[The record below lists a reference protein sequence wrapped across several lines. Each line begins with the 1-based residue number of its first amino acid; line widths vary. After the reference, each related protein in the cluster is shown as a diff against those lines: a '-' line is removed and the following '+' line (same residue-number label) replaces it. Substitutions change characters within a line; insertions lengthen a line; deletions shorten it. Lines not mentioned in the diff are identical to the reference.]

1 MARIILTHNGAV
13 VKEYP
18 LSKERMTVGRK
29 PSNDVQLDDPT
40 VSGNHAAFLMLQH
53 AYIED
58 LNSTNGVLL
67 NGKKVSKRQLN
78 HGDVVRI
85 GRHEF
90 KYVDDNAEDFESTV
104 IISADSGTAGKSSAP
119 AQASAPTPKSY
130 QVTVLSGAKSG
141 ESLPLTKPYTTL
153 GTPGSQ
159 MAVIARRGQNYF
171 LMRMSGS
178 GTASQ
183 PPVINGQA
191 LKSESQQLNPGDV
204 IEVSNTQMRFDEA

>member
-29 PSNDVQLDDPT
+29 PNNDIQLDDPT

-90 KYVDDNAEDFESTV
+90 KYVDDNAEDFESTL
-104 IISADSGTAGKSSAP
+104 IISADSASSKPVQPQAAP
-119 AQASAPTPKSY
+119 PKSY
-130 QVTVLSGAKSG
+130 VVKVLSGSKAG

-153 GTPGSQ
+153 GTPGAQ

-178 GTASQ
+178 GTAGQ
-183 PPVINGQA
+183 PPKINNQPLQG
-191 LKSESQQLNPGDV
+191 ESKQLSPGDT
-204 IEVSNTQMRFDEA
+204 IEVANTQMRFEEAS

>member
-1 MARIILTHNGAV
+1 MARLILTHNGTV
-13 VKEYP
+13 IKEYP
-18 LSKERMTVGRK
+18 LAKERMTVGRK
-29 PSNDVQLDDPT
+29 PSNDIQLDDPT
-40 VSGNHAAFLMLQH
+40 VSGTHAAFLMLQH

-58 LNSTNGVLL
+58 LKSTNGVLL

-90 KYVDDNAEDFESTV
+90 RYVDDNAEDFESTV
-104 IISADSGTAGKSSAP
+104 VISADNEAMAKF
-119 AQASAPTPKSY
+119 AQAQSAAPKSY
-130 QVTVLSGAKSG
+130 VVKLLSGAKAG
-141 ESLPLTKPYTTL
+141 ESLSLTKPYTTV

-178 GTASQ
+178 GAASL
-183 PPVINGQA
+183 PPSINGQP
-191 LKSESQQLNPGDV
+191 LKTESQQLSSGDV
-204 IEVSNTQMRFDEA
+204 IEISGTQMRFEEA

>member
-1 MARIILTHNGAV
+1 
-13 VKEYP
+13 
-18 LSKERMTVGRK
+18 
-29 PSNDVQLDDPT
+29 
-40 VSGNHAAFLMLQH
+40 MLQH

-90 KYVDDNAEDFESTV
+90 RYVDDNAEDFESTV
-104 IISADSGTAGKSSAP
+104 VIAADNEAIAKFAQSQSAAP
-119 AQASAPTPKSY
+119 RSY
-130 QVTVLSGAKSG
+130 VVKLLSGAKAG
-141 ESLPLTKPYTTL
+141 ESLPLTKPYTTV

-159 MAVIARRGQNYF
+159 MAVIARRGHNYF

-178 GTASQ
+178 GAASL
-183 PPVINGQA
+183 PPSINGKP
-191 LKSESQQLNPGDV
+191 LKSESQQLSSGDE
-204 IEVSNTQMRFDEA
+204 IEISGTKMRFEEA

>member
-1 MARIILTHNGAV
+1 MTRIILTHNGTV

-18 LSKERMTVGRK
+18 LTKERLTVGRK

-40 VSGNHAAFLMLQH
+40 VSGTHAAFLMLQH

-58 LNSTNGVLL
+58 LHSTNGVLL

-104 IISADSGTAGKSSAP
+104 IISAD
-119 AQASAPTPKSY
+119 ASAGSRAASSQPAASPQSY
-130 QVTVLSGAKSG
+130 VVKVLSGNKAG
-141 ESLPLTKPYTTL
+141 ESLALTKPYTTV

-183 PPVINGQA
+183 PPLINGEA
-191 LKSESQQLNPGDV
+191 LKKESQQLNPGDT
-204 IEVSNTQMRFDEA
+204 IEVSNTRMRFEEA

>member
-18 LSKERMTVGRK
+18 LTKERMTVGRK

-40 VSGNHAAFLMLQH
+40 VSGTHAAFLMLQH

-67 NGKKVSKRQLN
+67 NGKKISKRQLS

-104 IISADSGTAGKSSAP
+104 IISTDSAGGGRLGTSQPAP
-119 AQASAPTPKSY
+119 PPRNYSVK
-130 QVTVLSGAKSG
+130 VLSGSKAG
-141 ESLPLTKPYTTL
+141 ENLALTKPYTTL

-171 LMRMSGS
+171 LMRMSGGGS
-178 GTASQ
+178 ANQ
-183 PPVINGQA
+183 PPVINGQP
-191 LKSESQQLNPGDV
+191 LKSESQQLKPGDV
-204 IEVSNTQMRFDEA
+204 IEVSNTQMRFEEA

>member
-1 MARIILTHNGAV
+1 MARIILTHNGTV

-18 LSKERMTVGRK
+18 LTKERLTVGRK

-40 VSGNHAAFLMLQH
+40 VSGTHAAFLMLQH

-90 KYVDDNAEDFESTV
+90 KYVDDNAQDFESTV
-104 IISADSGTAGKSSAP
+104 IISANAP
-119 AQASAPTPKSY
+119 AGSRAASPQPAESPKSY
-130 QVTVLSGAKSG
+130 VVKVLSGNKAG
-141 ESLPLTKPYTTL
+141 ESLALTRPYTTL

-178 GTASQ
+178 GSAGK
-183 PPVINGQA
+183 PPLINGEA
-191 LKSESQQLNPGDV
+191 LKQESRQLNPGDT
-204 IEVSNTQMRFDEA
+204 IEVSNTRMRFEEA

>member
-1 MARIILTHNGAV
+1 MARLILTHNGAV

-18 LSKERMTVGRK
+18 LTRERMTVGRK
-29 PSNDVQLDDPT
+29 PNNDVQLDDPT
-40 VSGNHAAFLMLQH
+40 VSGTHAAFLMLQH

-67 NGKKVSKRQLN
+67 NGKKVTKRQLN

-90 KYVDDNAEDFESTV
+90 KYVDDNVEDFESTV
-104 IISADSGTAGKSSAP
+104 IISADNSGGGKSAP
-119 AQASAPTPKSY
+119 ASAPARSY
-130 QVTVLSGAKSG
+130 AVKVLSGARAG
-141 ESLPLTKPYTTL
+141 ESLALNKPYTTL

-178 GTASQ
+178 GTANQ
-183 PPVINGQA
+183 PPIINGEQ
-191 LKSESQQLNPGDV
+191 LTSESLQLNPGDV
-204 IEVSNTQMRFDEA
+204 IEVSNTRMRFEEA

>member
-18 LSKERMTVGRK
+18 LNKERLTVGRK
-29 PSNDVQLDDPT
+29 PNNDVQLDDPT
-40 VSGNHAAFLMLQH
+40 VSGTHAAFLMLQH

-67 NGKKVSKRQLN
+67 NGKKVSKRQLS

-104 IISADSGTAGKSSAP
+104 IISADGGAGGKY
-119 AQASAPTPKSY
+119 APTPSAPPKSY
-130 QVTVLSGAKSG
+130 VVKVLSGAKAG
-141 ESLPLTKPYTTL
+141 ESVALSKPYTTL

-183 PPVINGQA
+183 PPIINGQP

-204 IEVSNTQMRFDEA
+204 IEVSNIQMRFEEA

>member
-1 MARIILTHNGAV
+1 MARIILTHNGAI

-18 LSKERMTVGRK
+18 LTKEKLTVGRK

-40 VSGNHAAFLMLQH
+40 VSGTHAAFLMLQH
-53 AYIED
+53 VYIED
-58 LNSTNGVLL
+58 LDSTNGVLL

-90 KYVDDNAEDFESTV
+90 KYIDDNAEDFESTV
-104 IISADSGTAGKSSAP
+104 IISADTPTASRPTAAQSAE
-119 AQASAPTPKSY
+119 SHKNY
-130 QVTVLSGAKSG
+130 VVKILSGSKAG
-141 ESLPLTKPYTTL
+141 EVLTLTKPYTTL

-178 GTASQ
+178 GVASQ
-183 PPVINGQA
+183 PPRINGQP
-191 LKSESQQLNPGDV
+191 LQTESQQLNSGDT
-204 IEVSNTQMRFDEA
+204 IEVSDTRMRFEEA